1 MAIEDTYSSL
11 MSDRRKVRKKAE
23 RNALITDVGTTA
35 AKLYADNLKS
45 HALDFFKR
53 SEVTN
58 QRVNYKANKELFDNK
73 IKKAYE
79 EGSTAMGGLGSYL
92 VTGVGSDLA
101 RKRIHANIDEKGVMN
116 PDDLGS
122 AVTSYSEE
130 MVYGKKAE
138 DGTVSEENRKAGML
152 YRLEEA
158 YKAGKNLG
166 SMDAYDDYVDR
177 RADLPETVGAG
188 LMNRFVRG
196 KDRAEIEKDALDRV
210 VNQNK
215 FAKDS
220 EAFSALAKSF
230 DAGISI
236 KDSEK
241 LAQQVEKYTK
251 GIAMKPDEVKGES
264 ELITAERYANGK
276 TFKWTYLL
284 QSYVNSRTGAIRKE
298 KVANTADKFSERIFN
313 NQYTPVTLSREVKLI
328 NPTTLVAYTTTRD
341 VIYNLAG
348 EEIAGVT
355 KVVSVEPSEKT
366 LAAITNDTK
375 FDATL
380 IASAGDAVDDILFKF
395 DASGELR
402 DAFNPFMERLKGEDD
417 AQAAAKREGFNYK
430 VARVTGA
437 LEQQYGMPKLLAR
450 RVAAMMSLDD
460 VKYNKEA
467 DDIAKSYAGN
477 NLIESKEI
485 NGLRVLEAL
494 NYLDT
499 NDNGLDYEM
508 NGAEKAALLNK
519 LVTSDNL
526 SAFAGKGTSTAGS
539 IFDNTSRD
547 YYLNKMPKAS
557 GEVINKETGESKPVV
572 ANLYDNTTAYDGIT
586 IGELIRLRTLNPD
599 QFKDGVITDVAAAK
613 GKLEKNDTTFLQGV
627 GKFLKGSA
635 SSVSE
640 GYGDYQ
646 KFAADTDLTLNA
658 LRGNIIDS
666 VKQSVTAASKDQ
678 VDSATLNYKAKQS
691 LSDEIGKL
699 RAYTQ
704 SGEGSKDFP
713 NLRGMTQTSSLL
725 NNPAYGRELS
735 EEEFNEIMNKPGR
748 SKEEKD
754 RLMAMA
760 KSEISSD
767 GQ

>member
-1 MAIEDTYSSL
+1 MAIEDTYDSL
-11 MSDRRKVRKKAE
+11 MSDRRKVQKKAE
-23 RNALITDVGTTA
+23 RNDLILSAGTLATN
-35 AKLYADNLKS
+35 LYKENLKS
-45 HALDFFKR
+45 HAQDFFKR

-79 EGSTAMGGLGSYL
+79 EGSTAVGGLGSYL
-92 VTGVGSDLA
+92 VNGVGTQLA
-101 RKRIHANIDEKGVMN
+101 QKRIYANMDEKGVMN

-130 MVYGKKAE
+130 MVYGKKGE
-138 DGTVSEENRKAGML
+138 DGTVSEESRKAGML

-166 SMDAYDDYVDR
+166 SMDAYDDYVNR

-220 EAFSALAKSF
+220 EAFAALAKSF

-251 GIAMKPDEVKGES
+251 GIAMKPDEVKGER
-264 ELITAERYANGK
+264 ELITAKRYANGK
-276 TFKWTYLL
+276 PYEWTYYQ
-284 QSYVNSRTGAIRKE
+284 QSYVNSRTGAVRTE
-298 KVANTADKFSERIFN
+298 KVANTADKFSESIFN
-313 NQYTPVTLSREVKLI
+313 NQYTPVTLSEEVEVI
-328 NPTTLVAYTTTRD
+328 NSITGVASKTTRD
-341 VIYNLAG
+341 VIYNIGG

-355 KVVSVEPSEKT
+355 KVVSVEPAEET
-366 LAAITNDTK
+366 MAAISNDTE
-375 FDATL
+375 FTPAL
-380 IASAGDAVDDILFKF
+380 IASAGDAVNDILFKF

-508 NGAEKAALLNK
+508 PRAERDVLLTK

-526 SAFAGKGTSTAGS
+526 AAFAGKGTSTTGS
-539 IFDNTSRD
+539 IFDNTSRE
-547 YYLNKMPKAS
+547 YYLNKMPEAS
-557 GEVINKETGESKPVV
+557 GEVLNKKTGKLEPVV
-572 ANLYDNTTAYDGIT
+572 ANLYDSPTASGLT

-599 QFKDGVITDVAAAK
+599 QFENGKIKNLSKAK
-613 GKLEKNDTTFLQGV
+613 ETFKQNVTSNPTFLQGV
-627 GKFLKGSA
+627 SKSLKETA
-635 SSVSE
+635 
-640 GYGDYQ
+640 GDYQ
-646 KFAADTDLTLNA
+646 KFAEETNLTLNA
-658 LRGNIIDS
+658 LRDNTLTS
-666 VKQSVTAASKDQ
+666 VAKSAA
-678 VDSATLNYKAKQS
+678 
-691 LSDEIGKL
+691 EIGDL
-699 RAYTQ
+699 RAFTQ
-704 SGEGSKDFP
+704 TGRDGKPVRDP
-713 NLRGMTQTSSLL
+713 INVRGMTQTSSLL

>member
-1 MAIEDTYSSL
+1 MAIEDTYDSL
-11 MSDRRKVRKKAE
+11 MSDRRKVQKKAE
-23 RNALITDVGTTA
+23 RNDLILSAGTLATN
-35 AKLYADNLKS
+35 LYKENLKN

-79 EGSTAMGGLGSYL
+79 EGSNAAGGLGSYL
-92 VTGVGSDLA
+92 VDGVGTQLA
-101 RKRIHANIDEKGVMN
+101 QKRIYANMDEKGVMN

-130 MVYGKKAE
+130 MVYGKKGE

-166 SMDAYDDYVDR
+166 SMDAYDDYVNR

-210 VNQNK
+210 VNQNQ

-230 DAGISI
+230 DAGISV

-251 GIAMKPDEVKGES
+251 GIAMKPDEVRGDRK
-264 ELITAERYANGK
+264 LITAKRYANGK
-276 TFKWTYLL
+276 AYEWTYYE
-284 QSYVNSRTGAIRKE
+284 QSYVSSRTGAVRIE
-298 KVANTADKFSERIFN
+298 KVANTADKFSESIFN
-313 NQYTPVTLSREVKLI
+313 NQYTPVTLSEEVELI
-328 NPTTLVAYTTTRD
+328 NPITGVAYKTTRD
-341 VIYNLAG
+341 VIYNLGG

-355 KVVSVEPSEKT
+355 KVVSAEPAEKT
-366 LAAITNDTK
+366 LAAITNDTE
-375 FDATL
+375 FTPAL
-380 IASAGDAVDDILFKF
+380 IASAGDAVNDILFKF

-402 DAFNPFMERLKGEDD
+402 DAFNPFMERLQGEDD

-460 VKYNKEA
+460 VKYNMEA

-477 NLIESKEI
+477 NLIESKKI

-499 NDNGLDYEM
+499 NDKGLDYEM
-508 NGAEKAALLNK
+508 PRAERDVLLTK

-526 SAFAGKGTSTAGS
+526 AAFAGKGTSTAGS
-539 IFDNTSRD
+539 IFDNTSRE
-547 YYLNKMPKAS
+547 YYLDKMPKAS
-557 GEVINKETGESKPVV
+557 GKVLNKKTGKLEPVV
-572 ANLYDNTTAYDGIT
+572 ANLYDRPTASGFT
-586 IGELIRLRTLNPD
+586 IGEIIRLRTLNPD
-599 QFKDGVITDVAAAK
+599 QFENGVIKDIAATK
-613 GKLEKNDTTFLQGV
+613 GKLEENVTSNPTFLQGV
-627 GKFLKGSA
+627 SKSLKETA
-635 SSVSE
+635 
-640 GYGDYQ
+640 GDYQ
-646 KFAADTDLTLNA
+646 KFAEETNLTLNA
-658 LRGNIIDS
+658 LRGNIIG
-666 VKQSVTAASKDQ
+666 SVTESAA
-678 VDSATLNYKAKQS
+678 
-691 LSDEIGKL
+691 EIGDL

-713 NLRGMTQTSSLL
+713 NLRGLTQTQRKEDSLL
-725 NNPAYGRELS
+725 SNPAYGRKLS
-735 EEEFNEIMNKPGR
+735 EEEFNEIMNRPER

>member
-1 MAIEDTYSSL
+1 MAIEDTYDSL
-11 MSDRRKVRKKAE
+11 MSDRRKVQKKAE
-23 RNALITDVGTTA
+23 RNDLIMDVGTGA
-35 AKLYADNLKS
+35 INLYKENLKT

-79 EGSTAMGGLGSYL
+79 EGSNAVGGLGSYL
-92 VTGVGSDLA
+92 VDGVGTQLA
-101 RKRIHANIDEKGVMN
+101 QKRIYANMDEKGVMN

-130 MVYGKKAE
+130 MVYGKKGE
-138 DGTVSEENRKAGML
+138 DGTVSEESRKAGML

-166 SMDAYDDYVDR
+166 SMDAYDDYVNR

-210 VNQNK
+210 VNQNQ

-220 EAFSALAKSF
+220 EAFAALAKSF

-264 ELITAERYANGK
+264 ELITGTRYANGK
-276 TFKWTYLL
+276 PFEWTYIL
-284 QSYVNSRTGAIRKE
+284 QSYVNSRTGAVRTE
-298 KVANTADKFSERIFN
+298 KVANTADKFSESIFN
-313 NQYTPVTLSREVKLI
+313 NQYTPVTLSEEVELI
-328 NPTTLVAYTTTRD
+328 NPITLVAYKTTRE
-341 VIYNLAG
+341 VIYNLGG

-355 KVVSVEPSEKT
+355 KVVSVEPAEET
-366 LAAITNDTK
+366 LAAITNDTE

-380 IASAGDAVDDILFKF
+380 IASAGDAVNDILFKF

-402 DAFNPFMERLKGEDD
+402 DAFNPFMERLQGEDD
-417 AQAAAKREGFNYK
+417 AQHAAKRESFNYK

-437 LEQQYGMPKLLAR
+437 LELQYDMPKLLAR

-460 VKYNKEA
+460 VKYNMEA

-508 NGAEKAALLNK
+508 KGEEKAALLNK

-526 SAFAGKGTSTAGS
+526 SAFAGKGTSTTGS
-539 IFDNTSRD
+539 IFDNTSRE

-557 GEVINKETGESKPVV
+557 GKVKDAKTGELRPVI
-572 ANLYDNTTAYDGIT
+572 ANLYDNPTASGFT

-599 QFKDGVITDVAAAK
+599 QFKDGVITNVAEAK
-613 GKLEKNDTTFLQGV
+613 EKLEKNDTTFLQGV

-691 LSDEIGKL
+691 LSDEVGKL

-704 SGEGSKDFP
+704 SGEGSR
-713 NLRGMTQTSSLL
+713 NLPDMRGMSQTIRKEDSLL
-725 NNPAYGRELS
+725 ANDAYGERRSRRDS
-735 EEEFNEIMNKPGR
+735 EEVE
-748 SKEEKD
+748 D
-754 RLMAMA
+754 
-760 KSEISSD
+760 
-767 GQ
+767 

>member
-1 MAIEDTYSSL
+1 MAIEDTYDSL
-11 MSDRRKVRKKAE
+11 MSDRRKVQKKAE
-23 RNALITDVGTTA
+23 RNDLILSAGTLATN
-35 AKLYADNLKS
+35 LYKENLKN

-79 EGSTAMGGLGSYL
+79 EGSNAAGGLGSYL
-92 VTGVGSDLA
+92 VDGVGTQLA
-101 RKRIHANIDEKGVMN
+101 QKRIYANMDEKGVMN

-130 MVYGKKAE
+130 MVYGKKGE

-220 EAFSALAKSF
+220 EAFAALAKSF

-298 KVANTADKFSERIFN
+298 KVANTADKFSEGIFN
-313 NQYTPVTLSREVKLI
+313 NQYTPVTLSKEVEVI
-328 NPTTLVAYTTTRD
+328 NSITGVASKTTRD
-341 VIYNLAG
+341 VIYNIGG

-355 KVVSVEPSEKT
+355 KVVSVEPAEET

-437 LEQQYGMPKLLAR
+437 LEQQYDMPKLLAR

-460 VKYNKEA
+460 VKYNMEA

-477 NLIESKEI
+477 NLIESKKI

-508 NGAEKAALLNK
+508 PRAERDVLLNK

-526 SAFAGKGTSTAGS
+526 AAFAGKGSSTEGS
-539 IFDNTSRD
+539 KFDNTSRE

-557 GEVINKETGESKPVV
+557 GEVLNIETGESEPVV
-572 ANLYDNTTAYDGIT
+572 ANLYDRPTASGLT
-586 IGELIRLRTLNPD
+586 IGELIRLRTLNPA
-599 QFKDGVITDVAAAK
+599 QFENGKIKDVAAAK
-613 GKLEKNDTTFLQGV
+613 GKLEENATANPS
-627 GKFLKGSA
+627 FLKG
-635 SSVSE
+635 VSKSLKE
-640 GYGDYQ
+640 TAGDYQ
-646 KFAADTDLTLNA
+646 KFAEETNLTLNA
-658 LRGNIIDS
+658 LRDNTLTS
-666 VKQSVTAASKDQ
+666 VKQAVTAASKDQ

-725 NNPAYGRELS
+725 NNPAYGRKLS
-735 EEEFNEIMNKPGR
+735 QEEINEIMNKPGR